1 MRLKIYKPSIEIKL
15 ESSILIYED
24 PSEILDE
31 ILEFSI
37 MISPLVSSKIMSVR
51 EDESVIVTFWYKI
64 GALFKF

>member
-1 MRLKIYKPSIEIKL
+1 VRLKIYKPSIEIKL